1 MIGGNIK
8 KEVLKRENRYRFYN
22 ENNKLIK
29 EEFYYKDID
38 TGVERSQP
46 YFVNFIT
53 YDEKNNSYEEST
65 YYAKNKGRKLRS
77 IFKKN
82 GVYHNDNGPAMIC
95 YGAESENFKLFC
107 KYYKDGFIYRDLGPY
122 SFKIMRE
129 KVKELGL
136 EYTPRQYLFQIVAF
150 AGLAGGISYLYFY
163 NLLISIVY
171 AIIAVSFIPYIT
183 YLRCKRQYSEYIFE
197 QVQVYCTN
205 TIMEFA
211 TTQAFVKSLEG
222 VVASGILEEPILSDV
237 KTMIALSYEKGDVY
251 DSIKYMDTKYPYYM
265 VKNMHQLFLQV
276 TKEGAKDTQETFENM
291 LSDIDILVEGVYR
304 DRTDRANFHK
314 QFLTFGVALYGL
326 IALIQILISQ
336 ETYIAMLDNIIV
348 RLLVHGIVI
357 INSCFLLAGEKY
369 YNENVGAE

>member
-1 MIGGNIK
+1 MEILLIGLIIVFIVSYRTK
-8 KEVLKRENRYRFYN
+8 KGQSV
-22 ENNKLIK
+22 
-29 EEFYYKDID
+29 YKFI
-38 TGVERSQP
+38 SQQ
-46 YFVNFIT
+46 FINT
-53 YDEKNNSYEEST
+53 Y
-65 YYAKNKGRKLRS
+65 
-77 IFKKN
+77 KK
-82 GVYHNDNGPAMIC
+82 I
-95 YGAESENFKLFC
+95 E
-107 KYYKDGFIYRDLGPY
+107 PY
-122 SFKIMRE
+122 SFKVMRD

-150 AGLAGGISYLYFY
+150 AGLAGIISYLYFY
-163 NLLISIVY
+163 NIFITAFY
-171 AIIAVSFIPYIT
+171 MIAAVSCIPYIT

-222 VVASGILEEPILSDV
+222 VVESGVLEEPLLSDV

-276 TKEGAKDTQETFENM
+276 TKEGAKDTAETFENM

-304 DRTDRANFHK
+304 DRSDRAVFHK
-314 QFLTFGVALYGL
+314 QFLTFGIALYGMV
-326 IALIQILISQ
+326 ALIQLLISQ
-336 ETYIAMLDNIIV
+336 ETYIAMLDNTLIQI
-348 RLLVHGIVI
+348 LVHGIVI
-357 INSCFLLAGEKY
+357 INSWFLLSGEKY